1 MDHYIN
7 ASEAENPLEDR
18 GLLSD
23 QIRRALAD
31 EITTGRLK
39 PGTAL
44 DEQQIATRFGAGQSG
59 EAHVFLIQDHNL
71 TAEAPLRR
79 SILQSTLR

>member
-1 MDHYIN
+1 MDHHNN
-7 ASEAENPLEDR
+7 ASVVEILSEDK

-44 DEQQIATRFGAGQSG
+44 DEQ
-59 EAHVFLIQDHNL
+59 
-71 TAEAPLRR
+71 
-79 SILQSTLR
+79 

>member
-1 MDHYIN
+1 MN
-7 ASEAENPLEDR
+7 LLGPAPESEPLLEDK

-31 EITTGRLK
+31 EIATGRLK

-44 DEQQIATRFGAGQSG
+44 DEQQIATRFGASQRPRCGRRCASLMYRVWWKSG
-59 EAHVFLIQDHNL
+59 PGGA
-71 TAEAPLRR
+71 
-79 SILQSTLR
+79 